1 MIKNVL
7 TNAAD
12 ITVFELID
20 RNYKTGGGPVS
31 VAGTVVMASRGP
43 VGRIF
48 QVGNDTWEAIL
59 GKPLP
64 RSAGNGSEGLR
75 HLSEAAEEC
84 NYVNVVRVVAEDARY
99 PSLTLNDDGT
109 VTKAE
114 HAYGSAVVPGAG
126 AVLSFFVKD
135 GDPST
140 DRKLEI
146 TGVNAATNRFTVTLY
161 GKDAANEDVV
171 LERHVVSLDVNARDD
186 MGVPAFVESV
196 LDQQSSRLDVVIA
209 DGATIAQVQ
218 PVAKTA
224 FEGGTNGGEPTTADW
239 IKAWDMFR
247 DDRVLVN
254 MLFAAGNYDTV
265 VLGNMLEIAKGR
277 YVQAFFD
284 APPYLKH
291 AAAIQWLKDAG
302 LQGRQGMCVYG
313 AYSAT
318 DPWYGGSTVW
328 GFSGAAAAGRARA
341 NANFVG
347 NVPGVYYTVAG
358 TKRGYVNRRGVKP
371 LFPDDVLNKD
381 DLYSAR
387 INPVLSN
394 DSGVGVYIGDSL
406 ALHFEQNYKRFEW
419 INSLDNY
426 ITHQFVE
433 GAGYAKFEPD
443 GLAEDILT
451 DIMTGILE
459 PLVTAGAIV
468 TPRNPEVDGTDPYR
482 LRVRQAEIDLWLV
495 EWDYCP
501 VGAARRIAG
510 QPMLIK

>member
-12 ITVFELID
+12 ISVFELID

-43 VGRIF
+43 VGRVF
-48 QVGNDTWEAIL
+48 QVRNDTWEAIL
-59 GKPLP
+59 GSPLP
-64 RSAGNGSEGLR
+64 RSFGDGYEGLR
-75 HLSEAAEEC
+75 HLAEAAEEC
-84 NYVNVVRVVAEDARY
+84 NYVQCVRVVAEDARY
-99 PSLTLNDDGT
+99 PAITLNADGT
-109 VTKAE
+109 VTKSE

-126 AVLSFFVKD
+126 ALMSFFVKD

-140 DRKLEI
+140 DRKLE
-146 TGVNAATNRFTVTLY
+146 VSSVDAAKNRFTVTLY
-161 GKDAANEDVV
+161 GKDAANEDIV
-171 LERHVVSLDVNARDD
+171 LERYVVSLDESARDD

-196 LDQQSSRLDVVIA
+196 LDQQSSRLDVVLA

-218 PVAKTA
+218 AVAATA
-224 FEGGTNGGEPTTADW
+224 FEGGTNGSKPTTQDW
-239 IKAWDMFR
+239 VKAWDMFR
-247 DDRVLVN
+247 NDRMFVN
-254 MLFAAGNYDTV
+254 MLFAAGNYDPV
-265 VLGNMLEIAKGR
+265 VIGNIAEIAKGR
-277 YVQAFFD
+277 YIQHFFD
-284 APPYLKH
+284 CPPYLKH
-291 AAAIQWLKDAG
+291 DAAIQWLKDAG
-302 LQGRQGMCVYG
+302 IQGRQNVVVYG
-313 AYSAT
+313 AYAAI
-318 DPWYGGSTVW
+318 DEWYGGSTVW
-328 GFSGAAAAGRARA
+328 GFSGAAAASRARA

-358 TKRGYVNRRGVKP
+358 TKRGTVNRRGVKA

-381 DLYSAR
+381 DLYDAR
-387 INPVLSN
+387 INPILAN

-443 GLAEDILT
+443 GLAESILT
-451 DIMTGILE
+451 DIMVGILE

-468 TPRNPEVDGTDPYR
+468 PPRNPEVDGTDPYR